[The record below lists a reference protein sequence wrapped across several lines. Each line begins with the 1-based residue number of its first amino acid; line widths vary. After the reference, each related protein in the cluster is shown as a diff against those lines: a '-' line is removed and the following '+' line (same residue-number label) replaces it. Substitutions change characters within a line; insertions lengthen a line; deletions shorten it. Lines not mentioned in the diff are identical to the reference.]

1 MSIYLYFSKFMNEI
15 SKKKSVPE
23 GQLASVMVVWFL
35 VFIFFV
41 LAFVLR
47 PGCAYIWYQEDK
59 DKD

>member
-1 MSIYLYFSKFMNEI
+1 MNEI

-23 GQLASVMVVWFL
+23 GQLASGKVVWFL

-59 DKD
+59 DKDKD